1 MNLLSLNQHLVR
13 DKIRSERAADAYES
27 RRKEVEAA
35 LLKAYREI
43 GLVQAAVT
51 IPGLGKV
58 ANVTLKQASAVVVAD
73 EDALLATV
81 ETNQPTE
88 VEEIVDP
95 KILDDPDLLEWLRK
109 NRPDAITRRV
119 RPNWRTALLREAQ
132 SNGGNITLETGE
144 KIKIAEVTPREPT
157 GAFQLTLTTAGEE
170 MAADLPD
177 TPDTDIAPDTG
188 AGEGAAPEPKPA
200 PAKAS
205 RAQRRERAS

>member
-13 DKIRSERAADAYES
+13 DKIRSEQTADAYEN

-35 LLKAYREI
+35 LLNAYKEL

-58 ANVTLKQASAVVVAD
+58 ATVTLKQATAAVAAD

-81 ETNQPTE
+81 ETNQPNE
-88 VEEIVDP
+88 VEETVDP
-95 KILDDPDLLEWLRK
+95 EILKDPDLLEWLRK

-119 RPNWRTALLREAQ
+119 RPTWRTALLREAQ

-144 KIKIAEVTPREPT
+144 KIKIAQVTPREPT

-177 TPDTDIAPDTG
+177 TPDTDPDTT
-188 AGEGAAPEPKPA
+188 AGEDESTAPEPQPT
-200 PAKAS
+200 PAKAG
-205 RAQRRERAS
+205 RAQRRR